1 MAVRPTTQSYAVSK
15 GVELGG
21 KVGVLN
27 LSYERVRS
35 VSDIASPYTSYVRN
49 AFGVR
54 YSNSLHT
61 KTGKTL
67 SVDFSL
73 NGNVGGNNTEA
84 DPDAFKETYTKSRDN
99 ALWSSLSFNYMLNSP
114 WLSNLRGGVTFSY
127 ADNRVEEKKISRL
140 RPSSLHCILP
150 KKDILWL
157 PNMKRIPPHLLFYCP
172 PAIGT

>member
-1 MAVRPTTQSYAVSK
+1 MTRKGKSPLIVDVAVRPTTQSYAVSK

-27 LSYERVRS
+27 LSYERVHS

-73 NGNVGGNNTEA
+73 NGNVGAIIPRPTRM
-84 DPDAFKETYTKSRDN
+84 P
-99 ALWSSLSFNYMLNSP
+99 
-114 WLSNLRGGVTFSY
+114 LRKLIP
-127 ADNRVEEKKISRL
+127 RVGTMRYGAVF
-140 RPSSLHCILP
+140 
-150 KKDILWL
+150 
-157 PNMKRIPPHLLFYCP
+157 HLTIC
-172 PAIGT
+172 